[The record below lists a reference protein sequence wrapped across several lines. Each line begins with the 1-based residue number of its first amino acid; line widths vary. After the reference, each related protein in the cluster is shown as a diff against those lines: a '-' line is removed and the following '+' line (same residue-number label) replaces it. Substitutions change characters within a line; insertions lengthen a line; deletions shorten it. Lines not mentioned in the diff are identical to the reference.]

1 MQDAVTPTGLK
12 LAMLSHSELW
22 SAIDALAHRYDL
34 STSGLA
40 KRAGLDP
47 TSFNKSKR
55 VATDGK
61 QRWPSTESIAK
72 ILDATGATL
81 DEFMALVS
89 ATKQRPVRQLPLI
102 GLAQAGV
109 GGFFDDGGFP
119 VGNGWD
125 EVNFPSI
132 EDDHTYALEVSG
144 DSMLPLY
151 RDGDVIIVSPNAA
164 IRRGDRVVV
173 KTVEGE
179 VMAKE
184 LKRQTAKTV
193 ELRSMNP
200 DHPDRLLTTDGIVWI
215 ARIIWASQ

>member
-1 MQDAVTPTGLK
+1 
-12 LAMLSHSELW
+12 MLSHSQLW
-22 SAIDALAHRYDL
+22 SAIDALAHRFDL

-47 TSFNKSKR
+47 TTFNKSKR
-55 VATDGK
+55 VGVDGK

-72 ILDATGATL
+72 ILDATGASL
-81 DEFMALVS
+81 DDFMALVS
-89 ATKQRPVRQLPLI
+89 SGGGKGMRPLPLI

-119 VGNGWD
+119 AGSGWD

-151 RDGDVIIVSPNAA
+151 RDGDRIIVSPNAP

-173 KTVEGE
+173 KTTGGE
-179 VMAKE
+179 VTAKE

-200 DHPDRLLTTDGIVWI
+200 DHADRVLTMDEIAWI

>member
-1 MQDAVTPTGLK
+1 
-12 LAMLSHSELW
+12 MLTHPELW
-22 SAIDALAHRYDL
+22 SAIDALAHRYDM

-40 KRAGLDP
+40 KKAGLDA
-47 TSFNKSKR
+47 TTFNKSKR
-55 VATDGK
+55 TAPDGK

-72 ILDATGATL
+72 ALDATGASL
-81 DEFMALVS
+81 DEFMSLVS
-89 ATKQRPVRQLPLI
+89 ATSRRAVKQLPLI

-119 VGNGWD
+119 VGAGWD

-151 RDGDVIIVSPNAA
+151 RDGDVIIVSPNVA

-173 KTVEGE
+173 KTTDGE

-184 LKRQTAKTV
+184 LKRRTTKSI

-200 DHPDRLLTTDGIVWI
+200 EHDDRIIPQEKLVWV